1 MDRAAAERAIA
12 DFLRAL
18 GRDPSQDPEL
28 RETPKRVA
36 EAFADELLVGYA
48 TDLELLLREGSPAP
62 RDPAGIVVVRD
73 IAVAT
78 VCPHHLLSSL
88 GHAIVAYRPG
98 QRVLG
103 LGTIARLVDACS
115 RRLALQER
123 IGEMVVDSLVRQGG
137 ARGAFCR
144 ITLRHSCLSARGA
157 RQADATVSTLASAGD
172 LGDPTCAHEL
182 ARALGAGHAPSR
194 WR

>member
-18 GRDPSQDPEL
+18 GRDPRLEPEL
-28 RETPKRVA
+28 ADTPKRVA
-36 EAFADELLVGYA
+36 EAFADELLTGYA
-48 TDLELLLREGSPAP
+48 IDLGALLREGSPPTKASS
-62 RDPAGIVVVRD
+62 GIVVVRD

-88 GHAIVAYRPG
+88 GHATVAYRPG

-115 RRLALQER
+115 RRLALQEQ
-123 IGEMVVDSLVRQGG
+123 IGEQVVEALVELGG
-137 ARGAFCR
+137 ARGAFCQ
-144 ITLRHSCLSARGA
+144 ITLRHSCLSARGS
-157 RQADATVSTLASAGD
+157 RKADATVRTQASAGD
-172 LGDPTCAHEL
+172 LADPACAREL
-182 ARALGAGHAPSR
+182 DLALRAELSP
-194 WR
+194 